1 MKKINKNIFLK
12 KLVWFHKPEIKKL
25 NRTELIKIRNKPNQT
40 KKTKPKKPIRKSIKP
55 QKTI

>member
-25 NRTELIKIRNKPNQT
+25 NRTELIKIRNKP
-40 KKTKPKKPIRKSIKP
+40 S
-55 QKTI
+55 